1 MSRRPLSR
9 GYAWSEPPEDDDD
22 ECEPFAGDDFDIPDE
37 PVADVYAADCAADIY
52 QRDLDRM
59 ASQ

>member
-1 MSRRPLSR
+1 MSRRHVLAR
-9 GYAWSEPPEDDDD
+9 GCLWADPPEDDD

-37 PVADVYAADCAADIY
+37 PVADAYAADRAADLY
-52 QRDLDRM
+52 QRDLDRV